1 MYFSRHRG
9 ARPWMEYSIHMESWP
24 SEVQTIAPCFITA
37 QWQCGLPIAK
47 GVLKAVC
54 LFWSWLCIHVS
65 QEESEKNKTKQESDL
80 TPEGVLFTG
89 IALGMFY
96 FLTWMVMM
104 SMIITWFL
112 IIVYVSNIFM
122 SKGRE
127 VVYNKQKQKWSF
139 LFKFKIFG
147 ILVRGD
153 TWLKWKSPTPS
164 IFYDF
169 QKECFNLRNLRSSI
183 FHGEMR

>member
-1 MYFSRHRG
+1 MTVWFVYRKGSFKSCL
-9 ARPWMEYSIHMESWP
+9 SILVMALHSCEPGREWKK
-24 SEVQTIAPCFITA
+24 T
-37 QWQCGLPIAK
+37 
-47 GVLKAVC
+47 
-54 LFWSWLCIHVS
+54 
-65 QEESEKNKTKQESDL
+65 KTKQKSDL

-96 FLTWMVMM
+96 FLTWTVMM

-183 FHGEMR
+183 FHGEMC

>member
-1 MYFSRHRG
+1 M
-9 ARPWMEYSIHMESWP
+9 
-24 SEVQTIAPCFITA
+24 
-37 QWQCGLPIAK
+37 
-47 GVLKAVC
+47 
-54 LFWSWLCIHVS
+54 S

-112 IIVYVSNIFM
+112 IIVYVSKIFM

-139 LFKFKIFG
+139 FF
-147 ILVRGD
+147 
-153 TWLKWKSPTPS
+153 
-164 IFYDF
+164 
-169 QKECFNLRNLRSSI
+169 
-183 FHGEMR
+183 